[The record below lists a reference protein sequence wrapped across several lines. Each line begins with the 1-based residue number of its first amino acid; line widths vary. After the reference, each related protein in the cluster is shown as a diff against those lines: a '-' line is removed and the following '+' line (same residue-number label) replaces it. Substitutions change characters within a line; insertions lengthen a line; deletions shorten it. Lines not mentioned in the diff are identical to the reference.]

1 MRGSEGKAVTGTV
14 TADAVV
20 IGAGVIGSSIALEL
34 ARRGLNVICVDKL
47 PAAGYG
53 STSSSSAVVRFTYS
67 TESSVAMSWE
77 GLHYW
82 RDWARHV
89 AVSADGVEVDQGSPT
104 HDALVEFTTVPMVM
118 FHHSDEPEPPYLTHF
133 QNLGIPHEVAN
144 PGALPTWLDGVDT
157 RRFGPAARLD
167 DVDHPFWSEPD
178 DTFDVAITCNDAGFV
193 SDPQLAAQNLATAAM
208 AAGASFQF
216 KNTVV
221 EIRSAGTDRRKVAGI
236 VIEDGSGQ
244 RQTIEAP
251 VVVNAAGPHSS
262 LINTLAGAT
271 DDMVRTSRPLR
282 REVYIGPAP
291 EGYDEEGGFMCG
303 DLDIGVYYRPEK
315 GDNILVS
322 STEPDCDELE
332 WVDPDDYDTVLSED
346 EFQLNMMRASRRF
359 PSLAIPRSKRG
370 LVSLYDASD
379 DWTPIY
385 DRSMIDGYYMACGSS
400 GNQFKNAA
408 IAGHLMA
415 ELITAVEAGHD
426 HDAEALV
433 VTGRYTGMKIDM
445 ATFSRRRAVDPE
457 GANSVLG

>member
-1 MRGSEGKAVTGTV
+1 MDQQ
-14 TADAVV
+14 ADAVV
-20 IGAGVIGSSIALEL
+20 IGAGVIGSSITLEL
-34 ARRGLNVICVDKL
+34 ARRGLNVLCLDKL

-82 RDWARHV
+82 RDWANHV
-89 AVSADGVEVDQGSPT
+89 SVGPGSGID
-104 HDALVEFTTVPMVM
+104 HDALVEYSTVPMVM
-118 FHHSDEPEPPYLTHF
+118 FHHSDEPEPPYLEHF
-133 QNLGIPHEVAN
+133 KRLGIPHEVVS
-144 PGALPTWLDGVDT
+144 PGALPSWLESVDT

-167 DVDHPFWSEPD
+167 DADDPFWGEPD
-178 DTFDVAITCNDAGFV
+178 DSFDIAIVCADAGFV

-208 AAGASFQF
+208 AAGASFAF
-216 KNTVV
+216 KTKVV
-221 EIRSAGTDRRKVAGI
+221 EINSDSSSNRITGLVVEDESGERRRI
-236 VIEDGSGQ
+236 
-244 RQTIEAP
+244 QTP

-262 LINTLAGAT
+262 GVNAMAGAVE
-271 DDMVRTSRPLR
+271 DMARTSRALR

-291 EGYDEEGGFMCG
+291 EGYDDQGAFMCG

-322 STEPDCDELE
+322 STEPECDELE

-346 EFQLNMMRASRRF
+346 EFQLNMLRASRRF
-359 PSLAIPRSKRG
+359 PNLAIPHSKRG

-385 DRSMIDGYYMACGSS
+385 DRSMIDGFYMACGSS

-408 IAGHLMA
+408 IAGHIMA
-415 ELITAVEAGHD
+415 ELITAVEGGHD

-433 VTGRYTGMKIDM
+433 ITGRYTGMQIDM
-445 ATFSRRRAVDPE
+445 STFSRLRPVDPD
-457 GANSVLG
+457 GANTVLG

>member
-1 MRGSEGKAVTGTV
+1 MSANPTA
-14 TADAVV
+14 ADAVV
-20 IGAGVIGSSIALEL
+20 IGAGVIGSSITLEL
-34 ARRGLNVICVDKL
+34 ARRGLNVVCVDKL

-53 STSSSSAVVRFTYS
+53 STSSSSAIVRFTYS

-82 RDWARHV
+82 RDWSTHV
-89 AVSADGVEVDQGSPT
+89 APSPGEAGDSNQT

-118 FHHSDEPEPPYLTHF
+118 FHRSDEPEPPYLPHF
-133 QNLGIPHEVAN
+133 RKLGIPHEVAK
-144 PGALPTWLDGVDT
+144 PDALPTWLDGVDT
-157 RRFGPAARLD
+157 RQFGPVARFDDADHAFWGEPQVAFDAAIIC
-167 DVDHPFWSEPD
+167 
-178 DTFDVAITCNDAGFV
+178 ADAGFV

-208 AAGASFQF
+208 SAGASFLF
-216 KNTVV
+216 KTTVV
-221 EIRSAGTDRRKVAGI
+221 EITSSAGDGTT
-236 VIEDGSGQ
+236 GSGRVSGVVVEDDSGQ
-244 RQTIEAP
+244 QHVINAP

-262 LINTLAGAT
+262 RINALAGVT
-271 DDMVRTSRPLR
+271 GDMARTSRALR

-291 EGYDEEGGFMCG
+291 EGYDDRSAFMCG

-322 STEPDCDELE
+322 STEPECDELE

-346 EFQLNMMRASRRF
+346 EFQLNMMRTARRF
-359 PSLAIPRSKRG
+359 PNLAIPHSKRG

-385 DRSMIDGYYMACGSS
+385 DRSMVDGFYMACGSS

-408 IAGHLMA
+408 VAGHVMA

-433 VTGRYTGMKIDM
+433 VTGRHTGMQIDL
-445 ATFSRRRAVDPE
+445 ATFSRLRPVDPD
-457 GANSVLG
+457 GANTVLG